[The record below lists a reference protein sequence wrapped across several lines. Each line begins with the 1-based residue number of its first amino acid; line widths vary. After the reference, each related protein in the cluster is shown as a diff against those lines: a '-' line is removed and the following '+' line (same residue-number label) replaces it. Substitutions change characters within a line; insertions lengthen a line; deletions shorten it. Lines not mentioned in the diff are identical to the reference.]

1 MIYFQCCVWT
11 CIFYPKFKNV
21 IIIKIPNRFGT
32 IGNCKEITNVFS
44 PKTMPGNWF
53 HEINFHFHL
62 IFVWQE
68 YHVLAH
74 CWFQIVV
81 LEKKCQKEM
90 LYWFIV
96 KAIRQEISFMLLHTC
111 MIIGRNCPM
120 NFFFK
125 NPWKSVK
132 IIEHEN
138 ISYFFCSF
146 LWPTTLYN
154 M

>member
-1 MIYFQCCVWT
+1 MLWSHKELVILSFNLTMKVVDEMIYFQCCVWT

-62 IFVWQE
+62 FFVWQE

-74 CWFQIVV
+74 CRFQKVV
-81 LEKKCQKEM
+81 LEKKWQKEI
-90 LYWFIV
+90 YWFIV
-96 KAIRQEISFMLLHTC
+96 KKKACSVLHLL
-111 MIIGRNCPM
+111 
-120 NFFFK
+120 
-125 NPWKSVK
+125 VK
-132 IIEHEN
+132 VTFTI
-138 ISYFFCSF
+138 
-146 LWPTTLYN
+146 
-154 M
+154 